1 MEIAVLDKMA
11 RADSPLHLWDGRV
24 KTVIFLGAIILS
36 TAFQHWYFAAVL
48 WMGSILLFST
58 LHLPW
63 RNLFIRLGMP
73 FGIAWLVFLS
83 LLLTNGSHTL
93 MVIYLGKF
101 AFPVYCEGHATRFSN
116 AVENYDSRYTGQFA
130 LIFNTN
136 DRNFGNVAPYVK
148 FPAIIIDLAAMM
160 YRYVFIL
167 EETARSMRR
176 AQLSR
181 MGDQMTWI
189 RQARDIGKVA
199 GHVLIKSLD
208 RSTRIYKAMLS
219 RGYSETSTGAEFF
232 TSSIP
237 SADWKNGLLLASL
250 LTLLLI
256 LDILI

>member
-11 RADSPLHLWDGRV
+11 RADSPLHHWDGRV
-24 KTVIFLGAIILS
+24 KTVLFLGAIILS
-36 TAFQHWYFAAVL
+36 TAFQHWYLVAVL

-58 LHLPW
+58 LQLPW
-63 RNLFIRLGMP
+63 RTLFIRLGMP

-83 LLLTNGSHTL
+83 LLFTNGSHTL
-93 MVIYLGKF
+93 MVIYLGKL
-101 AFPVYCEGHATRFSN
+101 AFPVYREGLQLGFLILFRIMAAVTLGSLLSFSTPMIEILESLRLCK
-116 AVENYDSRYTGQFA
+116 V
-130 LIFNTN
+130 
-136 DRNFGNVAPYVK
+136 
-148 FPAIIIDLAAMM
+148 PAIIIDLAAMM
-160 YRYVFIL
+160 YRYVFL
-167 EETARSMRR
+167 VEETARSMRR
-176 AQLSR
+176 AQLCR
-181 MGDQMTWI
+181 MGDQLTWI
-189 RQARDIGKVA
+189 QQARDIGKVA

-237 SADWKNGLLLASL
+237 SADWKNGLFFASL